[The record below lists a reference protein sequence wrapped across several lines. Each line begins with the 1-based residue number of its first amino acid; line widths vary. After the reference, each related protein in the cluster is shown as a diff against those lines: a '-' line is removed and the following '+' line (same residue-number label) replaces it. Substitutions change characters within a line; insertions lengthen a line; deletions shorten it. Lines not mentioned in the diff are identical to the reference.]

1 MAKGQS
7 KEENNMKN
15 TVNAMEKLVGA
26 NKAKNTVDTNNMIA
40 KRVLGSDTDKI
51 TALKANENE
60 KINLA
65 NAFNT
70 VSTLAKLGY
79 VAGSKI
85 GQIIS
90 LTCVCE
96 TLKDE
101 ELNKQFL
108 LKGSN
113 DMVDLHKLSLVFPK
127 VGSKPS
133 AMEGYQTVFTQEQH
147 AIVTDKLGRTQTVL
161 LACKDKIEDF
171 ALNIEACSMLT
182 LKDLVTIGRDLE
194 IVATVMSELE
204 IDAAKDEKK
213 REGMIDISEFMNEY
227 MTQSSRKFAVE
238 SNFAELKEVKKNNA
252 TAQVKLA
259 QTISTQRTL
268 FDYEDILQELKEVR
282 EAKIEAGEDP
292 DLEEWEL
299 PSVAL
304 GACSVMD
311 PLYALVEALL
321 GVTNTQ
327 METLGDLY
335 RSSDMDLF
343 KGFDITPQRDEAAN
357 KYKNETVKDSV
368 IAIKKAAIQVYN
380 MINSVYK
387 YKKYMPM
394 CRVEDVAA
402 MGRNMIYTMATDRG
416 ISLADAFYLS
426 VDAAWLRIDNKG
438 QLTQRGSFAYRACEA
453 VFVNELKCHFNAEA
467 MSKEVDIEIPE
478 ELFDVEDLFIDNR
491 IFDFVDGSCEVQ
503 GLDGEYYSMFRIDND
518 EFTGKVLVKIDEEGY
533 LVFLEALN
541 PYEFERV
548 DFFMLD
554 SIANMTIAENKI
566 DAKGLKALIDTDA
579 VEAGAFNEAYNK
591 SVVKDSNKFYAKEA
605 DLLKYANE
613 VEPVIATFNNVVK
626 FPVTMSQRFSL
637 IPSPR
642 RRHLYIKDMNDGA
655 ARFVGS
661 LAGFS
666 LSKQLK
672 DCNDIRIVTTP
683 VGSLIV
689 VK

>member
-1 MAKGQS
+1 
-7 KEENNMKN
+7 MKN
-15 TVNAMEKLVGA
+15 TVNAMEILVGA
-26 NKAKNTVDTNNMIA
+26 NKAKNTLDINNLIA
-40 KRVLGSDTDKI
+40 KRVLGSDADKI
-51 TALKANENE
+51 TALKADENKE
-60 KINLA
+60 LNLA
-65 NAFNT
+65 NAFNV

-96 TLKDE
+96 TLKDK

-108 LKGSN
+108 LEGSN
-113 DMVDLHKLSLVFPK
+113 DMVDLHKLSLIFPK

-133 AMEGYQTVFTQEQH
+133 TMEGYETVFTKEQH
-147 AIVTDKLGRTQTVL
+147 RVVTDKLGRTQTVL

-171 ALNIEACSMLT
+171 ALQIEACSMLT

-227 MTQSSRKFAVE
+227 MTQSSRKFKVE
-238 SNFAELKEVKKNNA
+238 NNFAELKDAKKNNA
-252 TAQVKLA
+252 AAHVKLA
-259 QTISTQRTL
+259 QTLCTNQTL
-268 FDYEDILQELKEVR
+268 FDYEDILKELKEER
-282 EAKIEAGEDP
+282 QAALDAGEKP
-292 DLEEWEL
+292 EHEEWEL

-304 GACSVMD
+304 KRCSVMD
-311 PLYALVEALL
+311 PLFELVEALV

-327 METLGDLY
+327 METLGDLF
-335 RSSDMDLF
+335 RTSDMDLF

-357 KYKNETVKDSV
+357 KYKNETVTDSV
-368 IAIKKAAIQVYN
+368 VAIKKAAVQVYN

-387 YKKYMPM
+387 YKKFMPM
-394 CRVEDVAA
+394 CRVEDVAEI
-402 MGRNMIYTMATDRG
+402 GRNMIYTMATDRG

-426 VDAAWLRIDNKG
+426 VDAGWLKVDNKG
-438 QLTQRGSFAYRACEA
+438 QLTQRASFAYRACEA
-453 VFVNELKCHFNAEA
+453 VFANELKCHFNADA

-478 ELFDVEDLFIDNR
+478 ELFEVEDLFVENR
-491 IFDFVDGSCEVQ
+491 LFEFVDGSCEVQ
-503 GLDGEYYSMFRIDND
+503 GVDGEYYSMLRVDND

-533 LVFLEALN
+533 LVFLEGLN

-554 SIANMTIAENKI
+554 SIANMTSAENRYSFEQVQ
-566 DAKGLKALIDTDA
+566 ALIAADKTQANVFDA
-579 VEAGAFNEAYNK
+579 VYNK
-591 SVVKDSNKFYAKEA
+591 SVVRDTNRFYANEA
-605 DLLKYANE
+605 ELLKFANE
-613 VEPVIATFNNVVK
+613 VEPVIGAFNNIVK
-626 FPVTMSQRFSL
+626 FPVMMSERFAL
-637 IPSPR
+637 KPSPR
-642 RRHLYIKDMNDGA
+642 RRHLYIEDNKGKA

-672 DCNDIRIVTTP
+672 DCSDVRVVTTP
-683 VGSLIV
+683 VGSIIV